1 MNVNRKNSREFLWLL
16 LLYMATVL
24 GMGLFTLTVYTRESL
39 TVLAIREGVFGLFNF
54 FQFYIYF
61 RWIVPAFLRTRSWQR
76 LLLRVIP
83 LLTVCNSFKYLVAAK
98 VFPTI
103 MLYQGYRYDLMS
115 RRRIEVF
122 TTYGAYFINALWT
135 SLVLL
140 AAAFAGRLF
149 LHWLREDKRRALL
162 RQQQTRA
169 ESGFLKMQLNS
180 HFLIN
185 SLNSIYA
192 LAITNSPE
200 VAPANN
206 TLVHLLSYMLDQPDD
221 IDFRSPIREEVQYLQ
236 DFISLQQLRTG
247 VKDGIRAN
255 FAEALP
261 DKQIAPMLLVP
272 FVENAF
278 KHGVTNQPQSPVTIA
293 LEGDEQALSF
303 VVSNKKSIFNKD
315 KTGGIGLEN
324 VRKRLQL
331 IYPQK
336 HELHITDTEA
346 DYQCHLKI
354 YW

>member
-1 MNVNRKNSREFLWLL
+1 
-16 LLYMATVL
+16 MAIVL
-24 GMGLFTLTVYTRESL
+24 GINLFTLSVYSRESL
-39 TVLAIREGVFGLFNF
+39 ISLAIRDGLFGLVNF
-54 FQFYIYF
+54 FQFYIFF
-61 RWIVPAFLRTRSWQR
+61 RWIVPSFLHSRNWQL
-76 LLLRVIP
+76 LLLRVFP
-83 LLTVCNSFKYLVAAK
+83 VVAAFNSFKYLLASG
-98 VFPTI
+98 VFPKI
-103 MLYQGYRYDLMS
+103 MLYQGYRYDLGS
-115 RRRIEVF
+115 KRRIELF
-122 TTYGAYFINALWT
+122 TTFGAYFTNALWT

-140 AAAFAGRLF
+140 AAAFAVHLF

-162 RQQQTRA
+162 QQQQVKA

-185 SLNSIYA
+185 SLNSIYS
-192 LAITNSPE
+192 LAITGSPE
-200 VAPANN
+200 VVQANN

-221 IDFRSPIREEVQYLQ
+221 IDFRSPIRDEIQYLQ

-247 VKDGIRAN
+247 IKEGIQAD
-255 FAEALP
+255 FAGTLP

-278 KHGVTNQPQSPVTIA
+278 KHGVTNHPAHPVTIVLA
-293 LEGDEQALSF
+293 GDEQMLSF

-336 HELHITDTEA
+336 HDLQITDTEA
-346 DYQCHLKI
+346 TYQCHLKI